1 MEFTTTP
8 SDLIRIVEVAREI
21 DANPLALAGR
31 MIGLGQ
37 DEQRAGIPAWA
48 WCAAAIGVGVFVGV
62 RYSDEIRDAL
72 RVRSRE

>member
-1 MEFTTTP
+1 MEFTATP
-8 SDLIRIVEVAREI
+8 TDILKVVEVARQI

-48 WCAAAIGVGVFVGV
+48 WCAAVLGVGVFVGV
-62 RYSDEIRDAL
+62 RYADEIRDAL
-72 RVRSRE
+72 RVRER